1 MLLLLLLLCGD
12 VEVNPG
18 PTTSKERQAN
28 KELDAGLI
36 QDTSKE
42 QQKREDTYKQLS
54 SIESSGKQSMQSY
67 CISIESPLPIE
78 IEQQYTMDIDKHR
91 QAKKRLPIN
100 ETEKREQQLS
110 KNRTLS
116 RARFTAEKSEQ
127 RQQRLLRSRVNQARR
142 LKEEDETAR
151 QARLEIL
158 KFSAR
163 QKLKNEDDKARQMRL
178 EVLKFNA
185 SHRLNKEN
193 ETARQARLQVLK
205 CNTSQRLK
213 NEDKTARQARLQVL
227 KCNASQRLKNE
238 GKTARQAR
246 LQVLKCNAS
255 QRVKKEDETARQARL
270 EAIRR
275 NYREKVDKEDEA
287 SRDKRLQTKAMNVRR
302 YRAKQSLAQKENYR
316 EKARM
321 RMQTIRGK
329 QATLAAMQE
338 PSRRKDEKLQLT
350 DDNEESTKTDGVKIP
365 DPSISVNS
373 MDTKQ
378 LIKADITEKKRKHSV
393 HHNKLPEQT
402 ERSSEKWPVKAL
414 LVYEHRV
421 INCAIKCT
429 ENSQKMAMSLLILLS
444 WNL

>member
-78 IEQQYTMDIDKHR
+78 IEQQYTTDIDKHR

-163 QKLKNEDDKARQMRL
+163 QKLKNEDDKARQTRL

-213 NEDKTARQARLQVL
+213 NED
-227 KCNASQRLKNE
+227 
-238 GKTARQAR
+238 KTARQAR

-429 ENSQKMAMSLLILLS
+429 ENSQKMAMSLLIL
-444 WNL
+444 